1 MGRNHNLAMKGD
13 TMVCETEAVL
23 RAKPRMR
30 GGTIIN
36 ALVAIIFFGG
46 LAMGIW
52 WIFKQVGTAGEQYTT
67 AMVNTSHKASALKC
81 QMNMRSIYQGIQM
94 FAMSDGEF
102 PATQERLI
110 ETCGSSRLFRCDEPN
125 APPYVYVPNQSPDM
139 PPSNVLV
146 YEPAP
151 VHEGR
156 SAVLFLGGQIAML
169 TPEELERAL
178 AATRVQIRQR

>member
-1 MGRNHNLAMKGD
+1 MAMKGD
-13 TMVCETEAVL
+13 TMVYETRSGL
-23 RAKPRMR
+23 RGEQRMG
-30 GGTIIN
+30 GGTMIN
-36 ALVAIIFFGG
+36 ALVGIIFFGG
-46 LAMGIW
+46 LALGIW
-52 WIFKQVGTAGEQYTT
+52 WIFKQVGTAGQQYTT

-125 APPYVYVPNQSPDM
+125 APPYVYIPGQRPDM

-156 SAVLFLGGQIAML
+156 AAVLFLGGQIAML
-169 TPEELERAL
+169 TPEELKPAL
-178 AATRVQIRQR
+178 EATRVQIRQR

>member
-1 MGRNHNLAMKGD
+1 MAHA
-13 TMVCETEAVL
+13 TERTS
-23 RAKPRMR
+23 RAGQHRR

-36 ALVAIIFFGG
+36 TIVAIIFFGG

-67 AMVNTSHKASALKC
+67 AMVNTTHKASALKC
-81 QMNMRSIYQGIQM
+81 QMNMRSIYQGIQV

-110 ETCGSSRLFRCDEPN
+110 ESCGSSRLFRCDEPN
-125 APPYVYVPNQSPDM
+125 APPYVYIPGQRPDM

-156 SAVLFLGGQIAML
+156 STVLFLGGQIAML
-169 TPEELERAL
+169 APEELKLAL
-178 AATRVQIRQR
+178 EATRVQIRQR

>member
-1 MGRNHNLAMKGD
+1 MGLDNNMAMKGD
-13 TMVCETEAVL
+13 TMVCETGSVL
-23 RAKPRMR
+23 RAEKRMR

-36 ALVAIIFFGG
+36 ALVGIVFFAG

-81 QMNMRSIYQGIQM
+81 QMNMRSIYQSIQV
-94 FAMSDGEF
+94 FAMSDGEL

-110 ETCGSSRLFRCDEPN
+110 ECCGSSRVFRCDEPN
-125 APPYVYVPNQSPDM
+125 APPYVYIPDQRPDM

-151 VHEGR
+151 VHEGC

-169 TPEELERAL
+169 TPEELKLAL
-178 AATRVQIRQR
+178 EATRVQIRQR